1 MVTLAG
7 PKACSNAPVEHY
19 EAQPTAKVVYFTQ
32 NWLKEEEEGDKYS
45 GGVKKALYWYFFDL
59 FPLTVGAKCGKRYNL
74 VFEPILRVQIYCCC
88 HHEGINAKVHMQ
100 LARFKTR
107 RKHESCF

>member
-1 MVTLAG
+1 MVLLLTYLLA
-7 PKACSNAPVEHY
+7 NFV
-19 EAQPTAKVVYFTQ
+19 
-32 NWLKEEEEGDKYS
+32 
-45 GGVKKALYWYFFDL
+45 
-59 FPLTVGAKCGKRYNL
+59 LTVGAKCGKRYNL